1 MNTIAERRILLVD
14 SDSPNAL
21 RRLIVTPP
29 PAKSGPGW
37 GKIIPVLQEHLPAPS
52 SSAYDTYIT
61 LISPGLPFHL
71 PFSFSPVQAEALSA
85 ALAKVGCQVRI
96 VPE

>member
-1 MNTIAERRILLVD
+1 VD
-14 SDSPNAL
+14 SFSSVTL
-21 RRLIVTPP
+21 HRLIVTPP
-29 PAKSGPGW
+29 QGKSGPGW
-37 GKIIPVLQEHLPAPS
+37 SKIIPVLQEHLPAPS

-71 PFSFSPVQAEALSA
+71 PFSFEPTQAEALRA
-85 ALAKVGCQVRI
+85 ALTKVGCQVRI